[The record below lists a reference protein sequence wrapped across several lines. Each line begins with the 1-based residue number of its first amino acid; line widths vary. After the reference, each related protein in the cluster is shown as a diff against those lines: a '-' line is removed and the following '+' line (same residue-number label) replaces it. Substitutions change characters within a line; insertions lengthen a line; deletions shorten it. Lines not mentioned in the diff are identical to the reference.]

1 MVDKLTVTNS
11 VNTKRP
17 ITPVSGGLSD
27 GKSGQIQGA
36 GSTSFAELLREKG
49 IQLSNH
55 ANTRMQS
62 RNIPTSTES
71 VSRLQS
77 AIDKASAKGAKEC
90 LVLIDNTAYL
100 VALKNPSGNTEAS
113 HPDGKA
119 SQSGNTE
126 ASHTV
131 VTVISKDELQQRI
144 FTSIDSVVIA

>member
-17 ITPVSGGLSD
+17 ITPVSGGISD
-27 GKSGQIQGA
+27 SKSGQIQGA

-55 ANTRMQS
+55 ANTRIQS
-62 RNIPTSTES
+62 RNIPTSTEN

-90 LVLIDNTAYL
+90 LVLMDNTAYL
-100 VALKNPSGNTEAS
+100 VALK
-113 HPDGKA
+113 HLPDGKA
-119 SQSGNTE
+119 SQ
-126 ASHTV
+126 TV

>member
-17 ITPVSGGLSD
+17 ITPVSGGVSD
-27 GKSGQIQGA
+27 SKSGQIQGA

-55 ANTRMQS
+55 ANTRIQS
-62 RNIPTSTES
+62 RNIPTSTEN
-71 VSRLQS
+71 VSRLQA

-90 LVLIDNTAYL
+90 LVLMDNTAYL
-100 VALKNPSGNTEAS
+100 VALKNL
-113 HPDGKA
+113 PDGKA
-119 SQSGNTE
+119 SQ
-126 ASHTV
+126 TV

>member
-11 VNTKRP
+11 VNTKRQ
-17 ITPVSGGLSD
+17 ITPVSGGASD
-27 GKSGQIQGA
+27 GKSGQIQGT
-36 GSTSFAELLREKG
+36 GSTSFAELLKEKG

-55 ANTRMQS
+55 ANTRIQS
-62 RNIPTSTES
+62 RNIPTSTEN

-90 LVLIDNTAYL
+90 LVLMDNTAYL
-100 VALKNPSGNTEAS
+100 VALKNL
-113 HPDGKA
+113 PDGKA
-119 SQSGNTE
+119 SQ
-126 ASHTV
+126 TV